1 MDRGSNKYIQ
11 KISKIVLLSI
21 LIISTIIIVFFYF
34 GGNVSEMNRLIYYQ
48 NEPVYAGLLVNW
60 VVFLI
65 ILTAG
70 LMSWVSVYRFIT
82 KCKSSSCPKSL
93 YTIGV
98 ICFMFL
104 LLSTWLLG
112 SAKPLR
118 IPYYEGG
125 ENTFFWLKMADMCI
139 YSIAILIIVTIGL
152 IVFFALKRQVDKKHK

>member
-1 MDRGSNKYIQ
+1 MGGESNKYIQ
-11 KISKIVLLSI
+11 KISKIVLLCI
-21 LIISTIIIVFFYF
+21 LIISTIIIGFFYF

-60 VVFLI
+60 VIFLI

-70 LMSWVSVYRFIT
+70 LMLWVSVYRFIT
-82 KCKSSSCPKSL
+82 KSNSCSKSL

-152 IVFFALKRQVDKKHK
+152 IVFLAVKRQVDKKHK